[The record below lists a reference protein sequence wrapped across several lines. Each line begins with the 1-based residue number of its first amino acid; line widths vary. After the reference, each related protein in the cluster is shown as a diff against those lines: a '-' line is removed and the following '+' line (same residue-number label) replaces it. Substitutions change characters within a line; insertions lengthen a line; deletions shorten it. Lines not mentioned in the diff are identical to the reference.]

1 MKKHFSKKAIAL
13 FLAVLML
20 VTSAPLVAF
29 ADGTTWTRAASTD
42 FTKSSWGEKAASGSD
57 TRRQITGSAYVDG

>member
-1 MKKHFSKKAIAL
+1 MKKHFSKKVVAM

-20 VTSAPLVAF
+20 VTSAPLVAY

-42 FTKSSWGEKAASGSD
+42 FTK
-57 TRRQITGSAYVDG
+57 

>member
-42 FTKSSWGEKAASGSD
+42 FSKSFWG
-57 TRRQITGSAYVDG
+57 